1 MDGNPQA
8 LKDVMGNIQSQ
19 LERGLRMGN
28 PNAQKAAI
36 ANLKRRD
43 QTLRIKLEYNGEK
56 RSIYM
61 ARPVT
66 YDNLR
71 CKVRE
76 MHSMDMNMFFTQANG
91 EMRVPIQKQTDLE
104 TAISLVDQNNKITS
118 LRIFL
123 TMPTSP
129 DNRDTM
135 SSRYGPPS
143 VADSAY
149 GSQSYRESPSPPPGS
164 LPHNYNH
171 SVSCGSIHSE
181 GEFIPEDE
189 SVGVYNS
196 PEGSLTH
203 SDSHTSL
210 DSSYLSNHGDTYPFR
225 MRSHSRRSISSDS
238 FKDDRVTDYK
248 PVKSGTFPRGF
259 DVSHAPDL
267 DGRMTF
273 PRSGNMSGRRPDI
286 GSSNFQSRS
295 TISRGSEGTLS
306 TSSSSS
312 GLPPDPDMDSP
323 EGRLKRGNDLDSPI
337 YNYSDLSF
345 SKSPRA
351 PSNWKKGHQLG
362 SGSFGEVFVCYDKD
376 SGRELAVKQVSLTQ
390 MNAELSKEVRALE
403 NEIQLLRNFQH
414 ERIVS
419 YFGCHQDQNLLSI
432 FMEYMP
438 GGSIKDE
445 LSKYGPLTE
454 SVTRKYTRQMLEGLA
469 FLHKNVIVHRDI
481 KAANVLRDLQG
492 NIKLADFGASK
503 RLHTICSATGFKSF
517 VGTPHYMA
525 PEVINGEGYGR
536 KADVWSLGCTVV
548 EMISGKPPWSELESM
563 AAIYKIAT
571 AERPEFE
578 LPQRTS
584 EFSREFLRLTFRRNP
599 LERPSSEDLLRHR
612 FTAG

>member
-8 LKDVMGNIQSQ
+8 FKEVMGTIQSQ
-19 LERGLRMGN
+19 LEIGLRVGN

-43 QTLRIKLEYNGEK
+43 QTLRIKLEFNGEK
-56 RSIYM
+56 RSTYM
-61 ARPVT
+61 TRPVT
-66 YDNLR
+66 YENLR
-71 CKVRE
+71 SKVRE
-76 MHSMDMNMFFTQANG
+76 MYSMDMNMFFTQANG
-91 EMRVPIQKQTDLE
+91 EMHVPIKKQSDLE
-104 TAISLVDQNNKITS
+104 TAIHLVDQNNKTTS
-118 LRIFL
+118 LRLYI
-123 TMPTSP
+123 TMPTDP
-129 DNRDTM
+129 RDTM
-135 SSRYGPPS
+135 SSRHGPPS
-143 VADSAY
+143 LVDSAY
-149 GSQSYRESPSPPPGS
+149 GSQSCRDSPSPPPGS

-171 SVSCGSIHSE
+171 SVSCSSIHSGHSE

-189 SVGVYNS
+189 TIGVYNS

-210 DSSYLSNHGDTYPFR
+210 DSSYLSNQGDTYPFR
-225 MRSHSRRSISSDS
+225 IRSNSRRSISSDS
-238 FKDDRVTDYK
+238 FKDDRFSDK
-248 PVKSGTFPRGF
+248 QVKSRTFPRGF
-259 DVSHAPDL
+259 DVTHAPDL

-273 PRSGNMSGRRPDI
+273 PRSGTGSGRRPDI
-286 GSSNFQSRS
+286 GSSSFLSRS

-323 EGRLKRGNDLDSPI
+323 ESRLKRNSDMDSPV
-337 YNYSDLSF
+337 YTYTDLSF

-351 PSNWKKGHQLG
+351 PSNWKKGHRLG

-376 SGRELAVKQVSLTQ
+376 SGRELAVKQVSLMQ
-390 MNAELSKEVRALE
+390 MNAETSKEVRALE

-419 YFGCHQDQNLLSI
+419 YFGCHQDHSLLSI

-445 LSKYGPLTE
+445 LTKYGPLTE
-454 SVTRKYTRQMLEGLA
+454 MVTRKYARQMLEGLA

-536 KADVWSLGCTVV
+536 KADVWSMGCTVV
-548 EMISGKPPWSELESM
+548 EMISGKPPWADLESM

-571 AERPEFE
+571 AERPEYE
-578 LPQRTS
+578 LPQKSS

-599 LERPSSEDLLRHR
+599 LERPTAEDLLRHR